1 MLTHT
6 MTYKQMQEEF
16 FYDMNNLLL
25 PHLIKVYDKRAK
37 RAILKTTKFPI
48 IFNPVYFTSKRQ
60 NRWIIMYYAIDKK
73 LAHDACCVILLTVD
87 TPEGVY
93 VYRKDMGTDDMLITV
108 YPPHFFSRY
117 RSRQL
122 KDDSLTTEEVIIKF
136 FKNNFDGMIA
146 RKENIAEAAI
156 REGYALGEV
165 LSMECNLVMMKT
177 FITNKM
183 LKEDQSLGQ
192 IWQNMDQEEANFL
205 KRSGNEKLIAK
216 VNDHMLRAKIQLEIK
231 AMIARLQQVDI
242 KRP

>member
-16 FYDMNNLLL
+16 FYDMHNLLL
-25 PHLIKVYDKRAK
+25 PHLNKVYDKRAR
-37 RAILKTTKFPI
+37 RAILKTTKFPV

-73 LAHDACCVILLTVD
+73 LAHDACCVILLTVN
-87 TPEGVY
+87 TPEGIY
-93 VYRKDMGTDDMLITV
+93 VYRKDMGPDDMLITV

-122 KDDSLTTEEVIIKF
+122 KDNSLTTEEVIVKF

-146 RKENIAEAAI
+146 RREKIAESAI

-165 LSMECNLVMMKT
+165 LSWECNLTMMKT
-177 FITNKM
+177 FITSNM

-192 IWQNMDQEEANFL
+192 IWKSMDQDEIDFL
-205 KRSGNEKLIAK
+205 KRSGNEKLISK
-216 VNDHMLRAKIQLEIK
+216 VSDNLLKRTVQLELK
-231 AMIARLQQVDI
+231 DMTA
-242 KRP
+242 K

>member
-25 PHLIKVYDKRAK
+25 PHLIKVYDKKAK
-37 RAILKTTKFPI
+37 RAILKTTKFPV

-73 LAHDACCVILLTVD
+73 LAHDACCVILLTVN
-87 TPEGVY
+87 TPEGIY
-93 VYRKDMGTDDMLITV
+93 VYRKDMGPDDMLITV

-122 KDDSLTTEEVIIKF
+122 KDDSLTTEEVIINF
-136 FKNNFDGMIA
+136 FKNNFDGITISLD
-146 RKENIAEAAI
+146 NIAETAI
-156 REGYALGEV
+156 REGYALGQV
-165 LSMECNLVMMKT
+165 LSKEFKINMMKT
-177 FITNKM
+177 FITSKM

-216 VNDHMLRAKIQLEIK
+216 VKDCMIRAKLQLEIK
-231 AMIARLQQVDI
+231 ASIARLQNVDI

>member
-1 MLTHT
+1 MLTRT

-16 FYDMNNLLL
+16 FYDMHNLLL

-60 NRWIIMYYAIDKK
+60 NSWIIMYYAIDKK
-73 LAHDACCVILLTVD
+73 LAHDACCVILLTVN
-87 TPEGVY
+87 TPEGIY
-93 VYRKDMGTDDMLITV
+93 VYRKDLGPSNMLITV

-122 KDDSLTTEEVIIKF
+122 KDDSLTTKEVIVKF

-146 RKENIAEAAI
+146 RRENIAETAI

-165 LSMECNLVMMKT
+165 LSLECDLVMMKT
-177 FITNKM
+177 FITSKM
-183 LKEDQSLGQ
+183 LREDQSLGQ
-192 IWQNMDQEEANFL
+192 IWQNMDQEEMNFL

-216 VNDHMLRAKIQLEIK
+216 VSDNLLKRKVELELK
-231 AMIARLQQVDI
+231 AMTAKQ
-242 KRP
+242 

>member
-1 MLTHT
+1 
-6 MTYKQMQEEF
+6 MTYKQRQEEF
-16 FYDMNNLLL
+16 FYDMHNLLL

-37 RAILKTTKFPI
+37 RAILKTTKFPV

-73 LAHDACCVILLTVD
+73 LAHDACCVILLTVN

-93 VYRKDMGTDDMLITV
+93 VYRKDMGPSNMLITV

-136 FKNNFDGMIA
+136 FKNNFDGIIV
-146 RKENIAEAAI
+146 RKDNIAETAI
-156 REGYALGEV
+156 REGYALGEI
-165 LSMECNLVMMKT
+165 LSLECNLVMMKT
-177 FITNKM
+177 FITSKM

-192 IWQNMDQEEANFL
+192 IWQNMDQDEINFL

-216 VNDHMLRAKIQLEIK
+216 VNDSMLRVKVQLELK
-231 AMIARLQQVDI
+231 AMIAKLQQVDI
-242 KRP
+242 KLP

>member
-48 IFNPVYFTSKRQ
+48 IFNPVYYTSKRQ

-73 LAHDACCVILLTVD
+73 LAHDASCVILLTVN

-93 VYRKDMGTDDMLITV
+93 VYRKDMGSFDMLITV

-122 KDDSLTTEEVIIKF
+122 KDNSLTTEEVIIQF
-136 FKNNFDGMIA
+136 FKNNFDGIIA
-146 RKENIAEAAI
+146 RRDNIAESAL

-165 LSMECNLVMMKT
+165 LSREYNLTMMKT
-177 FITNKM
+177 FITSKM
-183 LKEDQSLGQ
+183 LREDQSLGI
-192 IWQNMDQEEANFL
+192 IWQNMDQDEINFL
-205 KRSGNEKLIAK
+205 KRSGNKKLIEK
-216 VNDHMLRAKIQLEIK
+216 VNDNIQRARIQLEIK
-231 AMIARLQQVDI
+231 AMTPTLQQEDI
-242 KRP
+242 KKP

>member
-16 FYDMNNLLL
+16 FYDMHNLLL

-37 RAILKTTKFPI
+37 RAIIKTTKFPV
-48 IFNPVYFTSKRQ
+48 IFNPVYFTSKRL

-73 LAHDACCVILLTVD
+73 LAHDACCVILLTVN
-87 TPEGVY
+87 TPEGIY
-93 VYRKDMGTDDMLITV
+93 VYRKDMGPDNMLITV

-122 KDDSLTTEEVIIKF
+122 KDDSLTTEEVIVKF

-146 RKENIAEAAI
+146 RRENIAESAI

-165 LSMECNLVMMKT
+165 LSLECNLVMMKT

-192 IWQNMDQEEANFL
+192 IWKNMDQEEMNFL

-216 VNDHMLRAKIQLEIK
+216 VSDNLLKRKVELELK
-231 AMIARLQQVDI
+231 AMTAKQ
-242 KRP
+242 